1 MTDLL
6 LAETLKKETKVN
18 HQQLE
23 KSLVKQMRSINTP
36 EEYVKLLQLFYGYF
50 GALEE
55 KINEFILPYHLE
67 EEHQFQRRKTKNI
80 ADDIHVYGGII
91 PEKAT
96 DEDLPEITNY
106 LQAFGALYVIEGS
119 TLGGKVIAKMM
130 QRQME
135 TDTTEGFTFF
145 HGYGDETESRWASFK
160 ELLNNQATDIV
171 EKENVVKAA
180 DETFAKFQRWID
192 KNPEVQIGE

>member
-1 MTDLL
+1 MSDLPLADLL
-6 LAETLKKETKVN
+6 KIETKVN

-23 KSLVKQMRSINTP
+23 KSLIKQMRLITTP
-36 EEYVKLLQLFYGYF
+36 EHYVKLLQLFYGYF

-55 KINEFILPYHLE
+55 KINEFILPHHLE

-80 ADDIHVYGGII
+80 EDDIHSYGGTI

-96 DEDLPEITNY
+96 DEDLPEITNH

-135 TDTTEGFTFF
+135 TDAIEGFTFF
-145 HGYGDETESRWASFK
+145 HGYGDETESRWAAFK
-160 ELLNNQATDIV
+160 KLLNKQSSDIV
-171 EKENVVKAA
+171 EKDKVVGAA
-180 DETFAKFQRWID
+180 DETFAKFHSWID
-192 KNPEVQIGE
+192 KYPAVNMVE